1 MFKPKP
7 AKKEYLPS
15 MLPKNRKEVFFDVLK
30 LNWGRFIL
38 YGFLVLLIS
47 LPMHASVIFG
57 DFYSASISEALDTG
71 KITAVQ
77 AVSMATSSSN
87 TLALVDILFCVIFA
101 VGFSGL
107 AHIMRQHA
115 WEESVYFRHEYIKGI
130 KQNAGSFA
138 LLGLLV
144 GIIKFACTWFGNY
157 LMLHNGNAF
166 AYAGYIPAAIFAIFL
181 APPAAY
187 MTVCVPIYGVKFHQN
202 FKTALML
209 YFKSFFKTIFAVLI
223 CALPFVVQ
231 MIPNFYCHLI
241 GRIVSSL
248 ATPFI
253 MLGWFVFTYEML
265 DKTINPKLYP
275 QLVGKG
281 VYKEEPK
288 EEKTEE
294 KTE

>member
-7 AKKEYLPS
+7 AKKEYEHS

-30 LNWGRFIL
+30 LNWVRFL
-38 YGFLVLLIS
+38 FYGFLVLLIS
-47 LPMHASVIFG
+47 LPLHVSVILA
-57 DFYSASISEALDTG
+57 DLYQAQITTSLEAG
-71 KITAVQ
+71 KITAVE
-77 AVSMATSSSN
+77 AVSMAASSSN
-87 TLALVDILFCVIFA
+87 TLALVDIVFCVIFA

-144 GIIKFACTWFGNY
+144 GIIKFACTWFGNF

-166 AYAGYIPAAIFAIFL
+166 AYAGYIPAAILAIFL

-187 MTVCVPIYGVKFHQN
+187 MTVCIPIYGVKFHQN

-209 YFKSFFKTIFAVLI
+209 YFKSFFKTVLAVLV
-223 CALPFVVQ
+223 CAVLFVPQ

-288 EEKTEE
+288 EEQAQKSE
-294 KTE
+294 